1 MSDALCGPSN
11 PLQQFKAQT
20 SLDRTLQ
27 QDRLRSHAS
36 PAHQQG
42 FRSHDPNVGL
52 LDPEFEAFQAGHP
65 PPPDAFHHGPP
76 QAFAGRG
83 GGGMHMGM
91 VPAAPDWAAD
101 FQRMNLSSPPPPP
114 AQQQHQPMPQGSG
127 WAQSFQQH
135 IAQSAPRAQST
146 ASPSPLAFQQRAR
159 YGAGYG
165 GMGFQSQFA
174 PQHQQPMFGAGMQQ
188 GKGKEAVTD
197 EVFDD
202 AAFERAFEQARDDML
217 DESQVG
223 LEGLQHSTEY
233 RQDTSGEL
241 VDQIQREREIQ
252 EQLQEMRPELS
263 KGMQDPAIQEANAL
277 EDLAQQPEQ
286 MEEEKQENKGQ
297 DDDAL
302 AATAEELLNKVEH
315 NKTDKF
321 KNSQFLGLMRKL
333 RDREVKVEGDQM
345 VETMVSQPSVTTTT
359 SSSPQPIPI
368 TRSSVGENAFA
379 APQQA
384 SPLSQNI
391 SSSSIPHALATGMGK
406 GEDFPLQSHRPHL
419 TPHDSG
425 YLSRGEMQAEGD
437 HFDANLHTC
446 GVPGCKQSSSTT
458 AAPAAAT
465 SSSSSAKNHPLSTS
479 PLSKSTAT
487 NTPLFDNSEQRPY
500 PISPS
505 TNALHGPRVDS
516 RPYDHFTTLPADAQQ
531 DADLNRFS
539 PTAQHQQQPDGQA
552 VVDLLNQPSSAS
564 SAEDGSAAAAA
575 MGDDL
580 GTLLPEGALFDDS
593 GFPAFG
599 EQSMGN
605 GENVSLTEMLYGHD
619 GTLNAPVS
627 WEKKDGGSS

>member
-42 FRSHDPNVGL
+42 FRSHDSNAGL

-65 PPPDAFHHGPP
+65 PPPQAFHHGPP
-76 QAFAGRG
+76 QTFAGRG

-91 VPAAPDWAAD
+91 GPAAPDWAAD

-159 YGAGYG
+159 YGPGYG

-174 PQHQQPMFGAGMQQ
+174 PQHQQPMFGAGMHQA
-188 GKGKEAVTD
+188 KGKEAVTD
-197 EVFDD
+197 EIFDD
-202 AAFERAFEQARDDML
+202 AAFDRAFEQARDDMM
-217 DESQVG
+217 DENQVG
-223 LEGLQHSTEY
+223 LDGLQHSTEY

-263 KGMQDPAIQEANAL
+263 KGLQDPAIQEANAL

-345 VETMVSQPSVTTTT
+345 VETTVSQPSVTTTT
-359 SSSPQPIPI
+359 SPSQPIPI
-368 TRSSVGENAFA
+368 TRSSAGKNAFA

-391 SSSSIPHALATGMGK
+391 SSSSIPYALATGMMN
-406 GEDFPLQSHRPHL
+406 GEDSLLQSRRPDL

-425 YLSRGEMQAEGD
+425 YLSRGEMQADGE
-437 HFDANLHTC
+437 HFDANLHAC
-446 GVPGCKQSSSTT
+446 GVPGCKVDHSFDHWESPAPSSSSSS
-458 AAPAAAT
+458 AAAAAT
-465 SSSSSAKNHPLSTS
+465 SSSKNHPLSTS

-487 NTPLFDNSEQRPY
+487 NTTNPSFAFDNSEQRPH

-505 TNALHGPRVDS
+505 TNALHGPRIDS

-531 DADLNRFS
+531 DADLHRFS
-539 PTAQHQQQPDGQA
+539 PTAQQQQQQPDGQA
-552 VVDLLNQPSSAS
+552 VVDLLNEPTTSTAS
-564 SAEDGSAAAAA
+564 
-575 MGDDL
+575 DDL
-580 GTLLPEGALFDDS
+580 GTLPEGALFDDS

-605 GENVSLTEMLYGHD
+605 GENDSLTEMLYGAHG

-627 WEKKDGGSS
+627 GKKMSS

>member
-65 PPPDAFHHGPP
+65 PPPQAFHHGPP

-91 VPAAPDWAAD
+91 GPAAPDWAAD

-159 YGAGYG
+159 YGPGYG

-197 EVFDD
+197 EIFDD
-202 AAFERAFEQARDDML
+202 AAFDRAFEQARDDMM

-223 LEGLQHSTEY
+223 LDGLQHSTEY

-263 KGMQDPAIQEANAL
+263 KGLQDPAIQEANAL
-277 EDLAQQPEQ
+277 EDLAQQPDQ
-286 MEEEKQENKGQ
+286 MDDEKQENKGQ

-333 RDREVKVEGDQM
+333 RDREVKVDGDQM
-345 VETMVSQPSVTTTT
+345 VETTPST
-359 SSSPQPIPI
+359 SSS
-368 TRSSVGENAFA
+368 A
-379 APQQA
+379 A
-384 SPLSQNI
+384 
-391 SSSSIPHALATGMGK
+391 
-406 GEDFPLQSHRPHL
+406 
-419 TPHDSG
+419 
-425 YLSRGEMQAEGD
+425 
-437 HFDANLHTC
+437 
-446 GVPGCKQSSSTT
+446 
-458 AAPAAAT
+458 AAAT
-465 SSSSSAKNHPLSTS
+465 SSSKKNHPLSTS

-487 NTPLFDNSEQRPY
+487 NTTTSPSFAFDNSEQRPH
-500 PISPS
+500 PIISPS
-505 TNALHGPRVDS
+505 TNALHGPRIDS

-531 DADLNRFS
+531 DADLHRFS
-539 PTAQHQQQPDGQA
+539 PTAQQQQQADGQA
-552 VVDLLNQPSSAS
+552 VVDLLNEPSSTSTAV
-564 SAEDGSAAAAA
+564 
-575 MGDDL
+575 GDDL
-580 GTLLPEGALFDDS
+580 GTSLLPEGALFDDS

-605 GENVSLTEMLYGHD
+605 GENDSLTEMLYGAHG

-627 WEKKDGGSS
+627 SGKKMSS

>member
-36 PAHQQG
+36 PAHHQG
-42 FRSHDPNVGL
+42 FRSHDPNAGL

-76 QAFAGRG
+76 QAFAGRA
-83 GGGMHMGM
+83 GGGMHIGMG
-91 VPAAPDWAAD
+91 PAAPDWAAD

-174 PQHQQPMFGAGMQQ
+174 PQHQQPMFGPGMQQ
-188 GKGKEAVTD
+188 GKGKEASTD
-197 EVFDD
+197 ELFDD

-217 DESQVG
+217 DENQAG

-263 KGMQDPAIQEANAL
+263 KGLQDPAIQETNAL
-277 EDLAQQPEQ
+277 EGLAQQPEQ
-286 MEEEKQENKGQ
+286 MEEDKQENKRQ

-345 VETMVSQPSVTTTT
+345 VETTVSQPSVTTTT
-359 SSSPQPIPI
+359 SSSQPIPI
-368 TRSSVGENAFA
+368 TRSSAGKNAFA

-384 SPLSQNI
+384 SPLMNQNI
-391 SSSSIPHALATGMGK
+391 SSSSIPYALATGVMK
-406 GEDFPLQSHRPHL
+406 GEDPLLQSHRPHL
-419 TPHDSG
+419 SPHDSG
-425 YLSRGEMQAEGD
+425 YLSRGEMQADGD

-446 GVPGCKQSSSTT
+446 GVPGCKSSSTT
-458 AAPAAAT
+458 AAPAAA
-465 SSSSSAKNHPLSTS
+465 SNSNHPLSTS

-487 NTPLFDNSEQRPY
+487 NTTTTTNPPLFDNSEQRPY

-516 RPYDHFTTLPADAQQ
+516 RPYDHFTTLPSDAQQ

-539 PTAQHQQQPDGQA
+539 PSTAQQQQQQQQDGQA
-552 VVDLLNQPSSAS
+552 VVDLLNQPASSAS
-564 SAEDGSAAAAA
+564 AAEV
-575 MGDDL
+575 GDDL
-580 GTLLPEGALFDDS
+580 GTSSLPEGALFDDS

-605 GENVSLTEMLYGHD
+605 GENASLTEMLYGHD

-627 WEKKDGGSS
+627 WKKNEEGGS

>member
-27 QDRLRSHAS
+27 QDRLRSQAS
-36 PAHQQG
+36 PAHHQG
-42 FRSHDPNVGL
+42 FRSHDPNAGL

-76 QAFAGRG
+76 QAFAGRA
-83 GGGMHMGM
+83 GGGMHIGMG
-91 VPAAPDWAAD
+91 PAAPDWAAD

-174 PQHQQPMFGAGMQQ
+174 PQHQQPMFGPGMQQ
-188 GKGKEAVTD
+188 GKGKEASTD
-197 EVFDD
+197 ELFDD

-217 DESQVG
+217 DENQAG

-263 KGMQDPAIQEANAL
+263 KGLQDPAIQETNAL
-277 EDLAQQPEQ
+277 EGLAQQPEQ
-286 MEEEKQENKGQ
+286 MEEDKQENKRQ

-345 VETMVSQPSVTTTT
+345 VETTVSQPSVTTTT
-359 SSSPQPIPI
+359 SSSQPIPI
-368 TRSSVGENAFA
+368 TRSSAGKNAFA

-384 SPLSQNI
+384 SPLMNQNI
-391 SSSSIPHALATGMGK
+391 SSSSIP
-406 GEDFPLQSHRPHL
+406 
-419 TPHDSG
+419 
-425 YLSRGEMQAEGD
+425 
-437 HFDANLHTC
+437 
-446 GVPGCKQSSSTT
+446 
-458 AAPAAAT
+458 
-465 SSSSSAKNHPLSTS
+465 
-479 PLSKSTAT
+479 KSTAT
-487 NTPLFDNSEQRPY
+487 NTTTTTNPPLFDNSEQRPY

-516 RPYDHFTTLPADAQQ
+516 RPYDHFTTLPSDAQQ

-539 PTAQHQQQPDGQA
+539 PSTAQQQQQQQDGQA
-552 VVDLLNQPSSAS
+552 VVDLLNQPPSSS
-564 SAEDGSAAAAA
+564 TAA
-575 MGDDL
+575 GDDL
-580 GTLLPEGALFDDS
+580 GTSSLPEGALFDDS

-605 GENVSLTEMLYGHD
+605 GENASLTEMLYGHE

-627 WEKKDGGSS
+627 WKKNEGGSS

>member
-1 MSDALCGPSN
+1 
-11 PLQQFKAQT
+11 
-20 SLDRTLQ
+20 
-27 QDRLRSHAS
+27 
-36 PAHQQG
+36 
-42 FRSHDPNVGL
+42 
-52 LDPEFEAFQAGHP
+52 
-65 PPPDAFHHGPP
+65 
-76 QAFAGRG
+76 
-83 GGGMHMGM
+83 
-91 VPAAPDWAAD
+91 
-101 FQRMNLSSPPPPP
+101 
-114 AQQQHQPMPQGSG
+114 
-127 WAQSFQQH
+127 
-135 IAQSAPRAQST
+135 
-146 ASPSPLAFQQRAR
+146 
-159 YGAGYG
+159 
-165 GMGFQSQFA
+165 MGFQSQFA

-197 EVFDD
+197 EIFDD
-202 AAFERAFEQARDDML
+202 AAFERAFEQARDDMM

-263 KGMQDPAIQEANAL
+263 KGLQDPAIQEANAL

-345 VETMVSQPSVTTTT
+345 VETTVSQPSVTTTT
-359 SSSPQPIPI
+359 SSSQPIPI
-368 TRSSVGENAFA
+368 TRSAAGKNAFA

-391 SSSSIPHALATGMGK
+391 SSSSIPYALATGMMK
-406 GEDFPLQSHRPHL
+406 GEDFLLQSQRPHL

-425 YLSRGEMQAEGD
+425 YLSRGDMQAAGN
-437 HFDANLHTC
+437 HFDENLHTC
-446 GVPGCKQSSSTT
+446 GVPGCKQPS
-458 AAPAAAT
+458 AAAAAT
-465 SSSSSAKNHPLSTS
+465 SSSNHPLSTS

-487 NTPLFDNSEQRPY
+487 NTTNPPLFDNSEQRPY

-531 DADLNRFS
+531 DADLHRFS
-539 PTAQHQQQPDGQA
+539 PTEQQQQPQPQDGQA
-552 VVDLLNQPSSAS
+552 VVDLLNEPSSTA
-564 SAEDGSAAAAA
+564 
-575 MGDDL
+575 GDDL
-580 GTLLPEGALFDDS
+580 GTSLLPEGALFDDS

-605 GENVSLTEMLYGHD
+605 GENDSLTEMLYGHD
-619 GTLNAPVS
+619 GTLNAPVF
-627 WEKKDGGSS
+627 WKKEGGSA

>member
-42 FRSHDPNVGL
+42 FRSHDPNAGL

-91 VPAAPDWAAD
+91 GPAAPDWAAD
-101 FQRMNLSSPPPPP
+101 FQRMNLSSPPPLP

-165 GMGFQSQFA
+165 AMGFQSQFA

-197 EVFDD
+197 EIFDD
-202 AAFERAFEQARDDML
+202 AAFERAFEQARDDMA
-217 DESQVG
+217 DQSQVG

-252 EQLQEMRPELS
+252 EHLQEMRPELS
-263 KGMQDPAIQEANAL
+263 KGLQDPAIQEANAL

-345 VETMVSQPSVTTTT
+345 VETTVSQPSVTTT
-359 SSSPQPIPI
+359 SSSQPIPI
-368 TRSSVGENAFA
+368 TRSSAEKNALA

-391 SSSSIPHALATGMGK
+391 SSSSIPYALATGVMK
-406 GEDFPLQSHRPHL
+406 GEDPLIQSRRPHL

-425 YLSRGEMQAEGD
+425 YLSRGETQADGD

-446 GVPGCKQSSSTT
+446 GQSSSTT
-458 AAPAAAT
+458 AAPAAA
-465 SSSSSAKNHPLSTS
+465 SSSSNHPLSTS

-487 NTPLFDNSEQRPY
+487 NTTANPPLFDSSEQRPY

-516 RPYDHFTTLPADAQQ
+516 RPYDHFTTLPSDAQQ

-539 PTAQHQQQPDGQA
+539 PSTAQQQQQQQDGQA
-552 VVDLLNQPSSAS
+552 VVDLLNQPSSS
-564 SAEDGSAAAAA
+564 S
-575 MGDDL
+575 MVGDDL
-580 GTLLPEGALFDDS
+580 GAYDPELAETASLSFEKS
-593 GFPAFG
+593 GKGEEGIGSAESRDASSSSTGIFWEPAFTI
-599 EQSMGN
+599 S
-605 GENVSLTEMLYGHD
+605 TD
-619 GTLNAPVS
+619 GRRS
-627 WEKKDGGSS
+627 

>member
-27 QDRLRSHAS
+27 QDRLRSHVS

-42 FRSHDPNVGL
+42 FRSHDPNAGL

-91 VPAAPDWAAD
+91 GPAAPDWAAD

-114 AQQQHQPMPQGSG
+114 AQQQHQPMSQGSG
-127 WAQSFQQH
+127 WAQSFHQH

-174 PQHQQPMFGAGMQQ
+174 PQHQQPMFGPGMQQ
-188 GKGKEAVTD
+188 GKGKEASTD
-197 EVFDD
+197 ELFDD

-217 DESQVG
+217 EENQAG

-263 KGMQDPAIQEANAL
+263 RGMQDPAIQEANAL

-345 VETMVSQPSVTTTT
+345 VETTVSQPSVTSTP
-359 SSSPQPIPI
+359 SQPIPI
-368 TRSSVGENAFA
+368 TRSPVGKNAFA

-391 SSSSIPHALATGMGK
+391 SSSSIP
-406 GEDFPLQSHRPHL
+406 
-419 TPHDSG
+419 
-425 YLSRGEMQAEGD
+425 
-437 HFDANLHTC
+437 
-446 GVPGCKQSSSTT
+446 
-458 AAPAAAT
+458 
-465 SSSSSAKNHPLSTS
+465 
-479 PLSKSTAT
+479 KSTAT
-487 NTPLFDNSEQRPY
+487 NTTTTTTNPPLFDNSEQRPY

-516 RPYDHFTTLPADAQQ
+516 RPYDHFTTLPSDAQQ

-539 PTAQHQQQPDGQA
+539 PSTAQQQQQQQQDGQA
-552 VVDLLNQPSSAS
+552 VVDLLNQPPSSSTA
-564 SAEDGSAAAAA
+564 
-575 MGDDL
+575 GDDL
-580 GTLLPEGALFDDS
+580 GTSSLPEGALFDDS

-605 GENVSLTEMLYGHD
+605 GENASLTEMLYGHD

-627 WEKKDGGSS
+627 WKKEGGPS

>member
-42 FRSHDPNVGL
+42 FRSHDPNAGL

-83 GGGMHMGM
+83 GGGMHMRMG
-91 VPAAPDWAAD
+91 PAAPDWAAD

-159 YGAGYG
+159 YGPGYG

-174 PQHQQPMFGAGMQQ
+174 PQHQQPMFGVGMQQ

-197 EVFDD
+197 EIFDD
-202 AAFERAFEQARDDML
+202 AAFERAFEQARDDMV
-217 DESQVG
+217 DENQAG

-263 KGMQDPAIQEANAL
+263 KGLQDPAIQEANAL

-286 MEEEKQENKGQ
+286 MEEDKQENKGQ

-345 VETMVSQPSVTTTT
+345 VETTVSQPSVTSTP
-359 SSSPQPIPI
+359 SQPIPI
-368 TRSSVGENAFA
+368 TPSSVGKNAFA
-379 APQQA
+379 ATQQA

-391 SSSSIPHALATGMGK
+391 SSSSIP
-406 GEDFPLQSHRPHL
+406 
-419 TPHDSG
+419 
-425 YLSRGEMQAEGD
+425 
-437 HFDANLHTC
+437 
-446 GVPGCKQSSSTT
+446 
-458 AAPAAAT
+458 
-465 SSSSSAKNHPLSTS
+465 
-479 PLSKSTAT
+479 KSTAT
-487 NTPLFDNSEQRPY
+487 NTNPPLFDNSEQRPY

-516 RPYDHFTTLPADAQQ
+516 RPYDHFTTLPTDAQQ

-539 PTAQHQQQPDGQA
+539 PSTAQQHQQQQQDGQA
-552 VVDLLNQPSSAS
+552 VVDLLNQPPSS
-564 SAEDGSAAAAA
+564 SAAA
-575 MGDDL
+575 GDDL
-580 GTLLPEGALFDDS
+580 GTSSLPEGALFDDS

-599 EQSMGN
+599 EGSMGN
-605 GENVSLTEMLYGHD
+605 GENASLTEMLYGSD
-619 GTLNAPVS
+619 GTLNGSVS
-627 WEKKDGGSS
+627 SKNEEGGS

>member
-36 PAHQQG
+36 PAHHQG
-42 FRSHDPNVGL
+42 FRSRDPNAGL

-76 QAFAGRG
+76 QAFSGRG

-91 VPAAPDWAAD
+91 GPAAPDWAAD
-101 FQRMNLSSPPPPP
+101 FQRMNLSSPPSPP

-135 IAQSAPRAQST
+135 ITQSAPRAQST

-197 EVFDD
+197 EIFDD

-217 DESQVG
+217 DENQAG

-263 KGMQDPAIQEANAL
+263 KGLQDPAIQEANVL

-286 MEEEKQENKGQ
+286 MEEDKQENKGQ

-345 VETMVSQPSVTTTT
+345 VETTVSQPSVTSTP
-359 SSSPQPIPI
+359 SQPIPI
-368 TRSSVGENAFA
+368 TPSSVG
-379 APQQA
+379 
-384 SPLSQNI
+384 
-391 SSSSIPHALATGMGK
+391 K
-406 GEDFPLQSHRPHL
+406 
-419 TPHDSG
+419 
-425 YLSRGEMQAEGD
+425 
-437 HFDANLHTC
+437 
-446 GVPGCKQSSSTT
+446 
-458 AAPAAAT
+458 
-465 SSSSSAKNHPLSTS
+465 
-479 PLSKSTAT
+479 
-487 NTPLFDNSEQRPY
+487 
-500 PISPS
+500 
-505 TNALHGPRVDS
+505 
-516 RPYDHFTTLPADAQQ
+516 
-531 DADLNRFS
+531 
-539 PTAQHQQQPDGQA
+539 
-552 VVDLLNQPSSAS
+552 
-564 SAEDGSAAAAA
+564 
-575 MGDDL
+575 
-580 GTLLPEGALFDDS
+580 
-593 GFPAFG
+593 
-599 EQSMGN
+599 
-605 GENVSLTEMLYGHD
+605 
-619 GTLNAPVS
+619 
-627 WEKKDGGSS
+627 

>member
-42 FRSHDPNVGL
+42 FRSHDSNAGL

-65 PPPDAFHHGPP
+65 PPPQAFHHGPP
-76 QAFAGRG
+76 QTFAGRG

-91 VPAAPDWAAD
+91 GPAAPDWAAD

-159 YGAGYG
+159 YGPGYG

-174 PQHQQPMFGAGMQQ
+174 PQHQQPMFGAGMHQA
-188 GKGKEAVTD
+188 KGKEAVTD
-197 EVFDD
+197 EIFGD
-202 AAFERAFEQARDDML
+202 AAFDRAFEQARDDMM
-217 DESQVG
+217 DENQVG
-223 LEGLQHSTEY
+223 LDGLQHSTEY

-263 KGMQDPAIQEANAL
+263 KGLQDPAIQEANAL

-345 VETMVSQPSVTTTT
+345 VETTVSQPSVTTTT
-359 SSSPQPIPI
+359 SPSQPIPI
-368 TRSSVGENAFA
+368 TRSSAGKNAFA

-391 SSSSIPHALATGMGK
+391 SSSSIPYALATGMMN
-406 GEDFPLQSHRPHL
+406 GEDSLLQSRRPDL

-425 YLSRGEMQAEGD
+425 YLSRGEMQADGE
-437 HFDANLHTC
+437 HFDANLHAC
-446 GVPGCKQSSSTT
+446 GVPGCKVDHSFDHWESPAPSSSSS
-458 AAPAAAT
+458 AAAAAT
-465 SSSSSAKNHPLSTS
+465 SSSKNHPLSTS

-487 NTPLFDNSEQRPY
+487 NTTNPSFAFDNSEQRPH

-505 TNALHGPRVDS
+505 TNALHGPRIDS

-531 DADLNRFS
+531 DADLHRFS
-539 PTAQHQQQPDGQA
+539 PTAQQQQQQPDGQA
-552 VVDLLNQPSSAS
+552 VVDLLNEPTTSTAS
-564 SAEDGSAAAAA
+564 
-575 MGDDL
+575 DDL
-580 GTLLPEGALFDDS
+580 GTLPEGALFDDS

-605 GENVSLTEMLYGHD
+605 GENDSLTEMLYGAHG

-627 WEKKDGGSS
+627 GKKMSS

>member
-42 FRSHDPNVGL
+42 FRSHDPNAGL

-91 VPAAPDWAAD
+91 GPAAPDWAAD

-197 EVFDD
+197 EIFDD
-202 AAFERAFEQARDDML
+202 AAFERAFEQARDDMV

-241 VDQIQREREIQ
+241 VDQIQQEREIQ

-263 KGMQDPAIQEANAL
+263 KGLQDPAIQEANAL
-277 EDLAQQPEQ
+277 EDLAQQPVQ

-345 VETMVSQPSVTTTT
+345 VETTVSQPSVTTTT
-359 SSSPQPIPI
+359 SSSQPIPI
-368 TRSSVGENAFA
+368 TRSSVEKNAFA
-379 APQQA
+379 VPQQA
-384 SPLSQNI
+384 SPLMDQNI
-391 SSSSIPHALATGMGK
+391 SSSSIP
-406 GEDFPLQSHRPHL
+406 
-419 TPHDSG
+419 
-425 YLSRGEMQAEGD
+425 
-437 HFDANLHTC
+437 
-446 GVPGCKQSSSTT
+446 
-458 AAPAAAT
+458 
-465 SSSSSAKNHPLSTS
+465 
-479 PLSKSTAT
+479 KSTAT
-487 NTPLFDNSEQRPY
+487 NTTTNPPLFDNSEQRPY

-516 RPYDHFTTLPADAQQ
+516 RPYDHFTTLPSDAQQ

-539 PTAQHQQQPDGQA
+539 PSTATGAQQQQDGQE
-552 VVDLLNQPSSAS
+552 VVDLLNQPAS
-564 SAEDGSAAAAA
+564 SLAA
-575 MGDDL
+575 GDDL
-580 GTLLPEGALFDDS
+580 GTSLPEGALFDDS

-599 EQSMGN
+599 EGSMGN
-605 GENVSLTEMLYGHD
+605 GENASLTEMLYGHD

-627 WEKKDGGSS
+627 WKKNEGGSS

>member
-27 QDRLRSHAS
+27 QDRLRSQAS

-42 FRSHDPNVGL
+42 FRSHDPNAGL

-65 PPPDAFHHGPP
+65 PPPEAFHHGPP

-91 VPAAPDWAAD
+91 GPAAPDWAAD

-135 IAQSAPRAQST
+135 IAQAAPRAQST

-159 YGAGYG
+159 YGPGYG

-197 EVFDD
+197 EIFDD
-202 AAFERAFEQARDDML
+202 AAFERAFEQARDDMM

-263 KGMQDPAIQEANAL
+263 EGMQDPAIQEANAL

-345 VETMVSQPSVTTTT
+345 VETTVSQPSVTTTT
-359 SSSPQPIPI
+359 SSSQPIPI
-368 TRSSVGENAFA
+368 TRSAAGKDAFA

-391 SSSSIPHALATGMGK
+391 SSSSIPYALATGMTK
-406 GEDFPLQSHRPHL
+406 GEDFLLQGHRPHL
-419 TPHDSG
+419 TPRDSG
-425 YLSRGEMQAEGD
+425 YLSRGEMQAAGN
-437 HFDANLHTC
+437 HFDENLHTC
-446 GVPGCKQSSSTT
+446 GVPGCKQPS
-458 AAPAAAT
+458 AAAAAT
-465 SSSSSAKNHPLSTS
+465 SSSSNHPLSTS

-487 NTPLFDNSEQRPY
+487 NTTNPPLFDNSEQRPY

-531 DADLNRFS
+531 DADLHRFS
-539 PTAQHQQQPDGQA
+539 PTAQQPQQPQQPQDGQA
-552 VVDLLNQPSSAS
+552 VVDLLNEPSSTA
-564 SAEDGSAAAAA
+564 
-575 MGDDL
+575 GDDL
-580 GTLLPEGALFDDS
+580 GTFLPEGALFDDS

-605 GENVSLTEMLYGHD
+605 GENDSLTEMLYGHD

-627 WEKKDGGSS
+627 WKKEGGSA

>member
-36 PAHQQG
+36 PAHPQG
-42 FRSHDPNVGL
+42 FRSHDPNAGL

-91 VPAAPDWAAD
+91 GPAAPDWAAD

-197 EVFDD
+197 EIFDD
-202 AAFERAFEQARDDML
+202 AAFERAFEQARDDMV

-252 EQLQEMRPELS
+252 EQSQEMRPELS
-263 KGMQDPAIQEANAL
+263 KGLQDPAIQEANAL

-302 AATAEELLNKVEH
+302 AATAEELLSKVEH

-321 KNSQFLGLMRKL
+321 KNSHFLGLMRKL

-345 VETMVSQPSVTTTT
+345 VETTVSQPSVTTST
-359 SSSPQPIPI
+359 SSSQPIAI
-368 TRSSVGENAFA
+368 TRSSVGKNAVA
-379 APQQA
+379 VPQQA
-384 SPLSQNI
+384 SPLMGQNI
-391 SSSSIPHALATGMGK
+391 SSSSIP
-406 GEDFPLQSHRPHL
+406 
-419 TPHDSG
+419 
-425 YLSRGEMQAEGD
+425 
-437 HFDANLHTC
+437 
-446 GVPGCKQSSSTT
+446 
-458 AAPAAAT
+458 
-465 SSSSSAKNHPLSTS
+465 
-479 PLSKSTAT
+479 KSTAT
-487 NTPLFDNSEQRPY
+487 NTTTTNPPLFDNSEQRPY

-516 RPYDHFTTLPADAQQ
+516 RPYDHFTTLPTDAQQ

-539 PTAQHQQQPDGQA
+539 PTTQQQQQQQQDGQA
-552 VVDLLNQPSSAS
+552 VVDLLNQPAS
-564 SAEDGSAAAAA
+564 SS
-575 MGDDL
+575 MVGDDL
-580 GTLLPEGALFDDS
+580 GTSSLPEGALFDDS

-599 EQSMGN
+599 EGSMGN
-605 GENVSLTEMLYGHD
+605 GENASLTEMLYGHD

-627 WEKKDGGSS
+627 WKKNEGGSS

>member
-27 QDRLRSHAS
+27 QDRLRSQAS

-42 FRSHDPNVGL
+42 FRSHDPNAGL

-65 PPPDAFHHGPP
+65 PPPEAFHHGPP

-91 VPAAPDWAAD
+91 GPAAPDWAAD

-114 AQQQHQPMPQGSG
+114 VQQQHQPMPQGSG

-135 IAQSAPRAQST
+135 IAQAAPRAQFT

-197 EVFDD
+197 EIFDD
-202 AAFERAFEQARDDML
+202 AAFERAFEQARDDMM
-217 DESQVG
+217 DERQVG

-241 VDQIQREREIQ
+241 VDQIQREREVQ

-263 KGMQDPAIQEANAL
+263 KGMHDPAIQEANAL

-345 VETMVSQPSVTTTT
+345 VETTVSQPSVTTTT
-359 SSSPQPIPI
+359 SSSQPIPI
-368 TRSSVGENAFA
+368 TRPTTGSNPFA

-391 SSSSIPHALATGMGK
+391 SSSSIP
-406 GEDFPLQSHRPHL
+406 
-419 TPHDSG
+419 
-425 YLSRGEMQAEGD
+425 
-437 HFDANLHTC
+437 
-446 GVPGCKQSSSTT
+446 
-458 AAPAAAT
+458 
-465 SSSSSAKNHPLSTS
+465 
-479 PLSKSTAT
+479 KSTAT
-487 NTPLFDNSEQRPY
+487 NTTNPPLFDNSEQRPY

-531 DADLNRFS
+531 DADLHRFS
-539 PTAQHQQQPDGQA
+539 PTEQQQQPQPQDGQA
-552 VVDLLNQPSSAS
+552 VVDLLNEPTTSSA
-564 SAEDGSAAAAA
+564 A
-575 MGDDL
+575 GDDL

-605 GENVSLTEMLYGHD
+605 GENDSLTEMLYGHD
-619 GTLNAPVS
+619 GTLNAPAS
-627 WEKKDGGSS
+627 WKKEGGSV

>member
-27 QDRLRSHAS
+27 QDRLRSQAS

-42 FRSHDPNVGL
+42 FRSHDPNAGL

-65 PPPDAFHHGPP
+65 PPPEAFHHGPP

-91 VPAAPDWAAD
+91 GPAAPDWAAD

-114 AQQQHQPMPQGSG
+114 VQQQHQPMPQGSG

-135 IAQSAPRAQST
+135 IAQAAPRAQST

-197 EVFDD
+197 EIFDD
-202 AAFERAFEQARDDML
+202 AAFERAFEQARDDMM
-217 DESQVG
+217 DERQVG

-263 KGMQDPAIQEANAL
+263 KGLQDPAIQEANAL

-286 MEEEKQENKGQ
+286 IEEEKQENKGQ

-345 VETMVSQPSVTTTT
+345 VETTVSQPSVTTTT
-359 SSSPQPIPI
+359 SPSQPIPI
-368 TRSSVGENAFA
+368 TRSASGKNAFA

-391 SSSSIPHALATGMGK
+391 SSSSIPYALATGMMK
-406 GEDFPLQSHRPHL
+406 GEDFLLQSHRPHL

-425 YLSRGEMQAEGD
+425 YLSRGEMQAAGNHYD
-437 HFDANLHTC
+437 Q
-446 GVPGCKQSSSTT
+446 PS
-458 AAPAAAT
+458 AAAAAT
-465 SSSSSAKNHPLSTS
+465 SSSSSNHPLSTS

-487 NTPLFDNSEQRPY
+487 NTTNPPLFDNSEQRPY

-531 DADLNRFS
+531 DADLHRFS
-539 PTAQHQQQPDGQA
+539 PTEQQQQPQPQDGQA
-552 VVDLLNQPSSAS
+552 VVDLLNEPTTSSA
-564 SAEDGSAAAAA
+564 A
-575 MGDDL
+575 GDDL

-605 GENVSLTEMLYGHD
+605 GENDSLTEMLYGHE

-627 WEKKDGGSS
+627 WKKEGGSA